1 MTVTATRAPSP
12 EAMSIEDLLAH
23 IEGNYQVPCRRG
35 LPELVELARKVE
47 RVHHDVPDAPLG
59 LADALEHVALELDMH
74 MQLEEDV
81 LFRAMRQ
88 HIHSV
93 ITHPI
98 ALMRGEHAEYAAEL
112 DRVRELAHG
121 FVPPVTAC
129 GSWRRLYQGVE
140 QICET
145 LREQMRIE
153 NEVLFPR
160 FEISATRCICAHG

>member
-1 MTVTATRAPSP
+1 MTVTATRPPSP
-12 EAMSIEDLLAH
+12 EAMSIEDLLTH
-23 IEGNYQVPCRRG
+23 IEGNYQLACRRS
-35 LPELVELARKVE
+35 LPELIELARKVE
-47 RVHHDVPDAPLG
+47 RVHHSVADAPVG
-59 LADALEHVALELDMH
+59 LADALEHMALALDMH
-74 MQLEEDV
+74 MQVEEDV

-88 HIHSV
+88 HIDSA
-93 ITHPI
+93 IMHPI
-98 ALMRGEHAEYAAEL
+98 ALMRGEHAEYSAEL

-140 QICET
+140 ELCET

-160 FEISATRCICAHG
+160 FDIGATRCICAQG